1 MLILTANSIQAGCK
15 CEAVCL
21 CLDPVALPS
30 CAPTLQASGY
40 TVVEGGALDRLL
52 SSPMRLK
59 EGAVLAS
66 TQKLVGSGS
75 KSRKGYYSILLVY
88 LYIIIFLYSYIL
100 ILLYYYIIV
109 LLCCYIITVLY
120 YCILVILILLP

>member
-88 LYIIIFLYSYIL
+88 LYIIIFLY
-100 ILLYYYIIV
+100 YYIII
-109 LLCCYIITVLY
+109 LLCY
-120 YCILVILILLP
+120 YVVILLQYCTIVFLSY